1 MRWRRVLPL
10 VALVAT
16 SIVGVRSAAEAEPA
30 GCNEE
35 DRPETG
41 IQGAVPVPD
50 QLDGTSKLGY
60 RCRIRPVSTQDFGTG
75 GDIQLTWYK
84 HCAYQVVP
92 SDGTS
97 EGVAVADVT
106 DPTAP
111 EHVTTIRR
119 AEWAGR
125 GGALGIH
132 EGIHTSDRNHVLVV
146 PVGHLLSVFDVADCR
161 NPVHVRDIE
170 ITPSSNPTY
179 SEEMGGGGIHSGQL
193 SADGSL
199 YYATNIGNGAVAPSG
214 PCLTVVD
221 VATGET
227 LTTWGD
233 FPCHDLE
240 LRPDGTRAYVGYYEQ
255 GIGHPSAVVGAFTPA
270 GQPAHLLSGIKI
282 VDITG
287 VRDGV
292 VSEISSLPGGRQH
305 TQVYAR
311 QGDREFLLGAEEAYC
326 PGGNGR
332 IVEIT
337 DERNPVQ
344 LSEITLEVNQAP
356 SCAQSADNANG
367 DVLHYMSH
375 YLSVDDTDH
384 AELAFY
390 TWYGSGLRVFDISD
404 PAHPREVAYY
414 NPPVVGSDRTHDS
427 STTYPRYV
435 ASKGQIW
442 FGSRVNGL
450 NVVELDPA
458 LRPGGGRWSV
468 EPVTAPPAPSSVALP
483 VAAEPVGY
491 CTLR

>member
-1 MRWRRVLPL
+1 M
-10 VALVAT
+10 VALLAT
-16 SIVGVRSAAEAEPA
+16 SFVGVRATAGADPAA
-30 GCNEE
+30 CNEE

-41 IQGAVPVPD
+41 IQGAVPIED
-50 QLDGTSKLGY
+50 QLPSSDRYQLGAS
-60 RCRIRPVSTQDFGTG
+60 CRIRPVATQDFGTG
-75 GDIQLTWYK
+75 GDIQMTWYK
-84 HCAYQVVP
+84 HCAYHVVP
-92 SDGTS
+92 AGEEAS

-106 DPTAP
+106 DPRAP
-111 EHVTTIRR
+111 EHVTTIRLER
-119 AEWAGR
+119 WAGR

-132 EGIHTSDRNHVLVV
+132 EGIHTSDRGDILVV
-146 PVGHLLSVFDVADCR
+146 PVGHLLSVFDIADCR
-161 NPVHVRDIE
+161 NPVHLRTFE
-170 ITPSSNPTY
+170 ITPSANPTY
-179 SEEMGGGGIHSGQL
+179 SEGMGGGGIHSGQL

-199 YYATNIGNGAVAPSG
+199 YFATNIGNGAVAPSG

-221 VATGET
+221 VRTEET
-227 LTTWGD
+227 VTTWGD

-240 LRPDGTRAYVGYYEQ
+240 LRPDGTRAYVGYYEG

-287 VRDGV
+287 VREGV
-292 VSEISSLPGGRQH
+292 VEEISSLAGGRQH

-311 QGDREFLLGAEEAYC
+311 QGHREFLLGAEEAYC

-337 DERNPVQ
+337 DERKPVQ
-344 LSEITLEVNQAP
+344 ISEITLEVNQAP
-356 SCAQSADNANG
+356 SCARSADNANG

-384 AELAFY
+384 AGLAFY

-404 PAHPREVAYY
+404 PANPREVAYY

-435 ASKGQIW
+435 RSKGQIW

-468 EPVTAPPAPSSVALP
+468 PPASAPEPSTAALSP
-483 VAAEPVGY
+483 ATEPVGY